1 MACLLLYYL
10 AERTRRIR
18 HGGQER
24 EKQGLNL
31 NNGTKQAWVR
41 QTGRVSIQRV
51 KKPKDRGAKMG
62 KGTAEAIEKEN
73 EIEKRKVQI
82 VILQEA

>member
-1 MACLLLYYL
+1 M
-10 AERTRRIR
+10 E
-18 HGGQER
+18 GKR

-51 KKPKDRGAKMG
+51 KKPKDRGTQRWA

-73 EIEKRKVQI
+73 EIEKKSTDCNFARGLSKGK
-82 VILQEA
+82 QEKTKK